1 VNDPTD
7 LLQRRLER
15 ERAARKQAERLLEA
29 KSLETYQANA
39 RLRQQAEEQ
48 ESSLRALREVA
59 ATLRGNLGMPPIED
73 DHAGLA
79 ELAQVV
85 IEMSRDRDRLR
96 RDAQRRMAA
105 LDQHTIVSIADRDGR
120 IVHANDRLCEISGY
134 SREELIGRTHAVFRS
149 GVHPA
154 DFYAEMWRTVLSGAT
169 WQGELCNRARYDSL
183 YWVSTTI
190 VPFLDADG
198 QPEQFISVSTDI
210 TRQKAMQEE
219 IRGSRLFLQSMT
231 DSMGEGV
238 YALDESGYC
247 SFLNPEAERLLG
259 WSLMDLSMSP
269 LHEVVQLTDT
279 VGNPLF
285 GSDDIAHEVLRT
297 QRPYRSE
304 YDTFT
309 DRDGRIFPIAINLVP
324 MIQDQKAV
332 GVVAI
337 FQDIT
342 DRQDAEERLR
352 EATRRA
358 EDASRAKSGFLA
370 NVSHEIRTPMN
381 AIIGLSHLALQTELT
396 PRQRDYVEKVHR
408 SGESLLSLLNDILD
422 FSKIE
427 AGRLDIE
434 SVEFSLQEVL
444 DDLGG
449 VLGYKAEEKGLALLF
464 DVPREVPRH
473 LVGDPLRLRQVLLNL
488 CNNALKFTAHGE
500 VVLSA
505 RPVRSDAGAVHLR
518 FSVRDTGIGISAE
531 QRERLFQ
538 AFSQADAGTTRRYG
552 GTGLGLAISKR
563 LVELMGG
570 AIEVESTP
578 GQGSDFRVTVPFGL
592 AAAPATQA
600 EPDTQAF
607 VGMRCLLVE
616 DSVSARI
623 IFTTLLHEL
632 GVEVDVASNSFV
644 ASARLAGAEI
654 DPSRSYDFV
663 LLDWHLPGV
672 DGVSFLED
680 RRLAGHAT
688 PPVIMATAHGLE
700 GLNVEIER
708 RAPGQVLGTL
718 SKPVSGRNLEQ
729 LLRRLAAGAT
739 PGRQDGV
746 EFRSAALSGARVLL
760 VEDNVLNQEVAS
772 ALLEQHGIEVEIAGD
787 GAEALQRLVAGRYD
801 AVLMDCQMPVMD
813 GYEATRAIRGMDGFA
828 DLPVIAMTASVRQS
842 DINEALAAGM
852 DDHIPKPIDVRQMLR
867 TLERWIDRE
876 GLPAQVLAD
885 DDRDRR
891 PVATQPLTYGI
902 DVQAGLRH
910 AGGDGALYRR
920 LLQRFAADQ
929 SGAAACARDAVA
941 QGDLAAARRTLHTL
955 KGTAATIGAQALAG
969 LAEAAETT
977 LEAAGN
983 TPAEVDWDG
992 LILALGEVVAALAQM
1007 QPAPVSTPS
1016 ADTQSLPPGI
1026 DLQTLLAQLE
1036 DFDTAAAETL
1046 EHVLAG
1052 TPPGPLQTA
1061 LRSARKAIQQYDF
1074 AAALAAL
1081 AGTEQSR

>member
-1 VNDPTD
+1 MKDQAE

-39 RLRQQAEEQ
+39 RLRQLAEEQ
-48 ESSLRALREVA
+48 AASLRALRGA
-59 ATLRGNLGMPPIED
+59 AASLRENLGMPAIED

-85 IEMSRDRDRLR
+85 IEMSRERDRLR
-96 RDAQRRMAA
+96 RDAQRRMEA

-134 SREELIGRTHAVFRS
+134 AREELIGNTHAVFKS

-154 DFYAEMWRTVLSGAT
+154 EFYAELWRTIGSGQT
-169 WQGELCNRARYDSL
+169 WHGELCNRARYDSL
-183 YWVSTTI
+183 YWLSTTI

-198 QPEQFISVSTDI
+198 SPEQFISVSTDI
-210 TRQKAMQEE
+210 TRQKTMQEE
-219 IRGSRLFLQSMT
+219 VRGSRLFLQSMT
-231 DSMGEGV
+231 ESMGEGV
-238 YALDESGYC
+238 YALDKSGYC

-259 WSLMDLSMSP
+259 WSLMELSMSP
-269 LHEVVQLTDT
+269 LHEVVQFTDA

-285 GSDDIAHEVLRT
+285 GADDLVHEVLRT

-324 MIQDQKAV
+324 MIQDQEAV

-358 EDASRAKSGFLA
+358 EEASQAKSGFLA

-408 SGESLLSLLNDILD
+408 SGESLLALINDILD

-488 CNNALKFTAHGE
+488 CNNALKFTEHGE

-505 RPVRSDAGAVHLR
+505 RTERADAGAARLR

-538 AFSQADAGTTRRYG
+538 AFSQADVGTTRRYG

-570 AIEVESTP
+570 SIEVESAP
-578 GQGSDFRVTVPFGL
+578 GLGSTFTVAVPFGL
-592 AAAPATQA
+592 AAPPAAQEQPA
-600 EPDTQAF
+600 EDAF
-607 VGMRCLLVE
+607 SGLRCLLVE
-616 DSVSARI
+616 DSVSARL
-623 IFTTLLHEL
+623 IFTTLLQEL
-632 GVEVDVASNSFV
+632 GVEVEAVSNSFV
-644 ASARLAGAEI
+644 ASARLAGTEFAPE
-654 DPSRSYDFV
+654 RGYDFI

-672 DGVSFLED
+672 DGVTFLEE
-680 RRLAGHAT
+680 RLLAGHPT
-688 PPVIMATAHGLE
+688 PPVIMATAQGLE
-700 GLNVEIER
+700 ALNAEIQR
-708 RAPGQVLGTL
+708 RLPGQVLGSL
-718 SKPVSGRNLEQ
+718 AKPVSGGKLGQ
-729 LLRRLAAGAT
+729 LLYRLVDGGAPRRQYGADTPAGAL
-739 PGRQDGV
+739 R
-746 EFRSAALSGARVLL
+746 GARVLL
-760 VEDNVLNQEVAS
+760 VEDDPLNQEVAS

-787 GAEALQRLVAGRYD
+787 GAQALQRLVPGRYD

-813 GYEATRAIRGMDGFA
+813 GYEATRAIRAMDGF
-828 DLPVIAMTASVRQS
+828 DELPVIAMTASVRQA
-842 DINEALAAGM
+842 DINDALAAGM

-867 TLERWIDRE
+867 TLARWIDQG
-876 GLPAQVLAD
+876 GLQAGALPGEAHDRPGQSVQPPADGVD
-885 DDRDRR
+885 
-891 PVATQPLTYGI
+891 T
-902 DVQAGLRH
+902 QAGLRN
-910 AGGDGALYRR
+910 AGGDAALYRR
-920 LLQRFAADQ
+920 LLRRFAADQ
-929 SGAAACARDAVA
+929 ADAAALARDAA
-941 QGDLAAARRTLHTL
+941 AGGDLAGARRILHTL
-955 KGTAATIGAQALAG
+955 KGTAATIGAQALAAH
-969 LAEAAETT
+969 AERVESALQAN
-977 LEAAGN
+977 GN
-983 TPAEVDWDG
+983 TPAPFDWDG
-992 LILALGEVVAALAQM
+992 LALELDAL
-1007 QPAPVSTPS
+1007 VSTLDGLLSEPVP
-1016 ADTQSLPPGI
+1016 TPGV
-1026 DLQTLLAQLE
+1026 DASTAMPGHGLQTLMAQLE
-1036 DFDTAAAETL
+1036 DYDTAAADTL
-1046 EHVLAG
+1046 EQLLAA

-1074 AAALAAL
+1074 AAALEAL
-1081 AGTEQSR
+1081 GDTEQNQ